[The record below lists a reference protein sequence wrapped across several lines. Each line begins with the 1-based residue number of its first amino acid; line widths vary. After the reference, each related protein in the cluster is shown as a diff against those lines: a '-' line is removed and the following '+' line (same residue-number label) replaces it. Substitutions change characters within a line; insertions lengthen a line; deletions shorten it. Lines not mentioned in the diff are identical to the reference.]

1 MLTSMLMLIIC
12 QLQYNLNGF
21 KSAIQFCQDC
31 RFFICIELLLF
42 KRKVHMYVFI
52 NFSDDAYCIIFG
64 ESMRK
69 NEKVSRHFNKIFKIT
84 SPFFRLQY
92 FDSLRRF
99 RAPRDN

>member
-1 MLTSMLMLIIC
+1 MLTSMLMLMIC

-69 NEKVSRHFNKIFKIT
+69 KWKGVPTFQQNF
-84 SPFFRLQY
+84 
-92 FDSLRRF
+92 
-99 RAPRDN
+99 